1 MGKRERLLRL
11 CFLLMV
17 GWPATTAA
25 QTSGLLPVDSAVKV
39 GTLANGVRYYVRRN
53 ARPEKRA
60 ELRLVIN
67 AGSVLEDADQ
77 RGLAHMVEHM
87 AFNGTRHFEKQQ
99 IVNYL
104 ESLGMQFG
112 ADVNAYTS
120 FDETVYRLT
129 VPTDTG
135 TALEK
140 AFLILEDWAHGV
152 SFDTVEINKERGVVI
167 EEWRLGRGA
176 DARMLDS
183 VFPVLF
189 KDSRYAERLPIGQRA
204 TLQNFRPATLRRFYD
219 DWYRPD
225 LMAVV
230 AVGDFEP
237 ARIEAL
243 IRTHFTRL
251 VRRPAARERPS
262 FPVPDHAQ
270 TLVATATDAE
280 ATSTAVEVYQKL
292 PLREEG
298 SEAVYRAGLVDYLYA
313 AMLNARL
320 GELAQQADP
329 PFIGAGGGRGRL
341 IRSKDVFSFGASVPE
356 TGIDRGLDAV
366 LTEAE
371 RASRHGFSNT
381 ELERE
386 KARLLRFYE
395 VAFNERD
402 KSESEQFADEYVHH
416 YLEGEPVPGI
426 TFEYAL
432 VQRLLPGI
440 TREEVER
447 TARVWSA
454 EQNRVIV
461 VQAPRK
467 AEVKVPTRDRLLTIF
482 EQVKQKNIS
491 PYVDKVAAG
500 PLMPGAPRAGQIV
513 EETTIPEIGITT
525 WKLSNGAR
533 VLLKPTDFKNDE
545 IEFGA
550 SSPGGH
556 SLARDVD
563 HTSATFASLLV
574 KMSGAGA
581 LNMIELEKALAGKA
595 VDISPYIAETR
606 EGLSGGGSP
615 KDLRTF
621 FELLHLY
628 FTVPRLD
635 SSAYQSYQSRLRA
648 ILANRDASPE
658 TPFWDT
664 LQITLAQGHARA
676 RPLTI
681 NLLGELDRE
690 RALRFYQERFADA
703 GDFVFAF
710 VGSFAL
716 DSIRPF
722 VLQYIASLPATG
734 RVEAARDVGMR
745 PPTGV
750 VQKSIKRGTEPK
762 SRTQIIF
769 SGTFNYTRDERH
781 ALASLIDV
789 LDIRLREVL
798 REDLSG
804 TYGVSVTQT
813 AEAEPWP
820 NYAVYISFG
829 SAPERLDSLSQA
841 VFRVIEEIKQNGPR
855 AEDLS
860 KVQETQRRNYEKG
873 MRENSFWVQQLLA
886 RTQNGE
892 DPRLVLR
899 YPALV
904 AGLNAERIRA
914 AARTYLRVDNYVRV
928 SLYPERQ

>member
-1 MGKRERLLRL
+1 LLVL
-11 CFLLMV
+11 VLGL
-17 GWPATTAA
+17 PAGVAG
-25 QTSGLLPVDSAVKV
+25 QRSGGLPVDSAVKM
-39 GTLANGVRYYVRRN
+39 GTLSNGVRYYVRRN
-53 ARPEKRA
+53 VRPEKRA

-135 TALEK
+135 SALEQ

-152 SFDTVEINKERGVVI
+152 SFDTLEINKERGVVI
-167 EEWRLGRGA
+167 EEWRLGQGA

-183 VFPVLF
+183 VFPILF
-189 KDSRYAERLPIGQRA
+189 KDSRYAERLPIGQRS
-204 TLQNFRPATLRRFYD
+204 TLETFRPATLRRYYH

-237 ARIEAL
+237 ARIEQL
-243 IRTHFTRL
+243 IRTHFTRIA
-251 VRRPAARERPS
+251 PASAPRARPS

-270 TLVATATDAE
+270 PLVAVATDAE
-280 ATSTAVEVYQKL
+280 ATSTYVEVYQKL
-292 PLREEG
+292 PVREEG
-298 SEAVYRAGLVDYLYA
+298 TEAAYRAGLVDYLYA
-313 AMLNARL
+313 AMLNSRL
-320 GELAQQADP
+320 SELAQQPDP
-329 PFIGAGGGRGRL
+329 PFIGASGGRGRL
-341 IRSKDVFSFGASVPE
+341 IRSKDVFSIGASVSE
-356 TGIDRGLDAV
+356 TGIERGLDAV
-366 LTEAE
+366 LSEAE
-371 RASRHGFSNT
+371 RASRHGFSDS
-381 ELERE
+381 EFERE
-386 KARLLRFYE
+386 KVRLLRYYE
-395 VAFNERD
+395 VAYNERD
-402 KSESEQFADEYVHH
+402 KSESEQFADEYVRHF
-416 YLEGEPVPGI
+416 LEREPVPGI
-426 TFEYAL
+426 TYEYAL

-440 TREEVER
+440 TRAEVER
-447 TARVWSA
+447 SARAWSS

-467 AEVKVPTRDRLLTIF
+467 AEVQVPRRERLLAIF
-482 EQVKQKNIS
+482 QQVKQKELA
-491 PYVDKVAAG
+491 PYVDRVAAG
-500 PLMPGAPRAGQIV
+500 PLLAAPPAAGTVV
-513 EETTIPEIGITT
+513 EERTIPEIGVTT
-525 WKLSNGAR
+525 WRLSNGAR

-556 SLARDVD
+556 SLARDAD

-574 KMSGAGA
+574 KMSGAGP
-581 LNMIELEKALAGKA
+581 LNMIELEKALAGKS
-595 VDISPYIAETR
+595 VDVSPYIAETR

-615 KDLRTF
+615 KDLRTL

-628 FTVPRLD
+628 FTAPRLD
-635 SSAYQSYQSRLRA
+635 TTAYQSYQTRLRA

-676 RPLTI
+676 RPLTTQ
-681 NLLGELDRE
+681 LLGELSRE
-690 RALRFYQERFADA
+690 RALDFYRERFADA

-710 VGSFAL
+710 VGNFSL
-716 DSIRPF
+716 DSIRP
-722 VLQYIASLPATG
+722 LIEQYIASLPTQG

-745 PPTGV
+745 PPSGV
-750 VQKSIKRGTEPK
+750 VQKSIRRGTEPK

-769 SGTFNYTRDERH
+769 SGPFQYVRDERH
-781 ALASLIDV
+781 ALASLIDI

-798 REDLSG
+798 REDLAG
-804 TYGVSVTQT
+804 TYGVSITQST
-813 AEAEPWP
+813 EAEPWA
-820 NYAVYISFG
+820 NYSVYISFG
-829 SAPERLDSLSQA
+829 AAPERLDSLTQA
-841 VFRVIEEIKQNGPR
+841 VFQVIESIKQDGPR
-855 AEDLS
+855 AADLS

-873 MRENSFWVQQLLA
+873 LRENSFWLGQLLA
-886 RTQNGE
+886 RSQNGE
-892 DPRLVLR
+892 DLRLVLQ

-904 AGLNAERIRA
+904 AGLSAERIRT
-914 AARTYLRVDNYVRV
+914 AARTYLRRDNYVRV
-928 SLYPERQ
+928 SLYPARQ